1 MPALIHSLTIAAL
14 KLSEEEIRAVVATRM
29 APTALAQQ
37 ALLDYWLALA
47 FAVIALA
54 LALAGSRSS
63 RQLDK
68 LRLCASWWPV
78 SFFFWGIHAVQP
90 VLFWGF
96 TEPVLFHLHV
106 LSAVV
111 ALFYLLLLWLVCLVL
126 SRPRRICS
134 PRLSIRLEG
143 AVVAIVITT
152 VFADFVLYFV
162 AYSRVS

>member
-1 MPALIHSLTIAAL
+1 MPALIYSLTIAAL
-14 KLSEEEIRAVVATRM
+14 RLSEEEVRAVVATRM
-29 APTALAQQ
+29 TPAALAQQ
-37 ALLDYWLALA
+37 AVLDYWLALA

-68 LRLCASWWPV
+68 LRLYTSYWPV

-96 TEPVLFHLHV
+96 TEPVFFHLHV

-111 ALFYLLLLWLVCLVL
+111 ALFYLLLFWLVGLVV
-126 SRPRRICS
+126 SRPKPTCS
-134 PRLSIRLEG
+134 QRLRIRLEG

-162 AYSRVS
+162 AYSRTS